1 MSRYYATLSRGE
13 AVRAVA
19 HAARPALLLAFAA
32 CFVAGVWLG
41 RWSVLFETRARRRH
55 LDAAVEKI
63 VEGVLAGGGVKDAA
77 ASTAET
83 RVAPIVEGVLAGL
96 RDAPGGPRA
105 ANGTHPAGSASP
117 ERSTRGARPGRRE
130 GPRGRPPR
138 WERRASPRSTRRR
151 P

>member
-63 VEGVLAGGGVKDAA
+63 VEGVLVCP
-77 ASTAET
+77 ET
-83 RVAPIVEGVLAGL
+83 DKRFPIKEGIPSML
-96 RDAPGGPRA
+96 
-105 ANGTHPAGSASP
+105 
-117 ERSTRGARPGRRE
+117 
-130 GPRGRPPR
+130 
-138 WERRASPRSTRRR
+138 
-151 P
+151 